1 MTSCIVDWLCV
12 CSCGYSCL
20 DIVSIVM
27 MTARVDMCIAGWLYP
42 CSYGYLCLDIVSI
55 VVMTARDDIMHCRLV
70 VCLWLWVFILGYSLY
85 SCDDSSR

>member
-12 CSCGYSCL
+12 CSYGYSCL

-55 VVMTARDDIMHCRLV
+55 VMMTAQDDIMHCGLV
-70 VCLWLWVFILGYSLY
+70 VFVAMVIYAWT
-85 SCDDSSR
+85 